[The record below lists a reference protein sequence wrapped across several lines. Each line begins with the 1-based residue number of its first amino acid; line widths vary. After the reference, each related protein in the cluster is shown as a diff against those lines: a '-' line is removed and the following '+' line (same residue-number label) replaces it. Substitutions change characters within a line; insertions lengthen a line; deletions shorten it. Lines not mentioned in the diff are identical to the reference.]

1 MYCESVKL
9 KEALPSP
16 SSLKFMRVMVQKIIE
31 TAPSTSNGVG
41 SDENT
46 FGKVYKGEVP
56 TKHILCWEK
65 LTSKTAAQ
73 SATQP
78 NDLAQQLWRK
88 LLMLELE

>member
-1 MYCESVKL
+1 MTMRIYLTMV
-9 KEALPSP
+9 
-16 SSLKFMRVMVQKIIE
+16 MRVMVQNIIE